1 MAALGTPPARQQTD
15 KSGRF
20 QGIPGF
26 VKGRPGNA
34 EGGRDLADGG
44 AVDLVTPH
52 HLVAHLDQ
60 VSCIEEWVAGE
71 QGIADGFG
79 MAVEDALLRQR
90 LALGVA
96 PFCLRH
102 IRLR

>member
-1 MAALGTPPARQQTD
+1 MNFDAEVLLDRNETLWRRQLRVLALAFGDKGDHLGRDLVAALGTPPARQQTD

-44 AVDLVTPH
+44 AVDLV
-52 HLVAHLDQ
+52 AR
-60 VSCIEEWVAGE
+60 WW
-71 QGIADGFG
+71 
-79 MAVEDALLRQR
+79 
-90 LALGVA
+90 
-96 PFCLRH
+96 
-102 IRLR
+102 